1 MYIYIIY
8 VYTCKY
14 NKYKYIYIYIYIFIY
29 ILILWSCKGP
39 NSGPAQIVEKYS
51 FQSTSLTPI

>member
-14 NKYKYIYIYIYIFIY
+14 NKYKYIYIYIFIY